1 MMRTY
6 PPVNFYSRTN
16 KTRFEELTPTQRELV
31 VAFTCP
37 NGEAVSNEGLTLFF
51 SLMDMGTIEFAQVG
65 TPNEHLHVPHLP
77 TAAERFCT
85 VCAYITELV
94 AA

>member
-1 MMRTY
+1 MHRHE
-6 PPVNFYSRTN
+6 VQFYTQTN
-16 KTRFEELTPTQRELV
+16 RARFEQLTPAQRELV

-37 NGEAVSNEGLTLFF
+37 NGEALTNEGLTMFF
-51 SLMDMGTIEFAQVG
+51 SLMDSNTIEFAQSD

-85 VCAYITELV
+85 VCAYVDALV

>member
-1 MMRTY
+1 MYRNQAQY
-6 PPVNFYSRTN
+6 YSLAN
-16 KTRFEELTPTQRELV
+16 QGRFEALTPAQRELMI
-31 VAFTCP
+31 AFTCP
-37 NGEAVSNEGLTLFF
+37 NGEALTNEGIVMFF
-51 SLMDMGTIEFAQVG
+51 SLLDSNTIEFAQSN

-85 VCAYITELV
+85 VCSYVAELV